1 MTRTI
6 LAAIAA
12 AAVLFAAPALA
23 QTKKS
28 KRASAKPPS
37 ATVYQLAPVP
47 AGARPYAVYS
57 PDGVFLGA
65 DPDPFIRMMIQRE
78 GKHWEHTGP

>member
-6 LAAIAA
+6 LAAVAA
-12 AAVLFAAPALA
+12 AAILLAAPALA
-23 QTKKS
+23 QTKKT
-28 KRASAKPPS
+28 KRAAAKSPV
-37 ATVYQLAPVP
+37 AVAQQAPVP
-47 AGARPYAVYS
+47 AAARPYAVYS

>member
-6 LAAIAA
+6 LAAVAA
-12 AAVLFAAPALA
+12 AAVLLAAPALA

-28 KRASAKPPS
+28 KRAAAKSPLL
-37 ATVYQLAPVP
+37 AVAQQAPVP
-47 AGARPYAVYS
+47 AAARPYAVYS